1 MRLAFLSIVA
11 TRALQLAPQ
20 RQQRRL
26 SHSSK
31 QLDDVDADFR
41 RLLATGLTPT
51 DAFTPVDVAALTLRA
66 LRSGD
71 ERFLHR
77 FSTPEFARS
86 RAEVKL
92 RDAFRTNPPD
102 SLVDIHTGTSGRQT
116 PRVDVRRPQQRPV
129 CDTPRRVHRRPRR
142 RCSCTGRRGIL
153 TSAPRRRIR
162 RPRHSR
168 VGTQITTGLLAHESV
183 ALARLSARVPPRH
196 RRRGMDTDMRLT
208 ASLRHRDRKKTRKA
222 RHCMYVTN
230 YPSKAL
236 KTRAPSQRSA
246 ARRSSHRA
254 PSPRR

>member
-1 MRLAFLSIVA
+1 MRLAALCTA
-11 TRALQLAPQ
+11 ALALQPSS
-20 RQQRRL
+20 RQLSRRAA
-26 SHSSK
+26 SHRSK
-31 QLDDVDADFR
+31 AEADDVDADFR

-116 PRVDVRRPQQRPV
+116 PRFDVRRPQQRPV
-129 CDTPRRVHRRPRR
+129 CSTPRRIHRRPRR
-142 RCSCTGRRGIL
+142 RRSCTGRRGLL
-153 TSAPRRRIR
+153 TRAPRRRVR

-168 VGTQITTGLLAHESV
+168 MGAGTTARRVADESMV
-183 ALARLSARVPPRH
+183 LARFSARVSSRH
-196 RRRGMDTDMRLT
+196 RRGGVDTDMRLT
-208 ASLRHRDRKKTRKA
+208 AS
-222 RHCMYVTN
+222 
-230 YPSKAL
+230 
-236 KTRAPSQRSA
+236 
-246 ARRSSHRA
+246 
-254 PSPRR
+254 